1 MKRSEAFQARQ
12 MRSLFSKH
20 QQVRAIYK
28 ERLGKLAVKS
38 KEVHGK
44 RSRLQAEVDELA
56 RRKAFLEGRREQLL
70 SEERER
76 KERFESLNIFADE
89 EEGQLDFPSF
99 FNRLVPSFLHEG
111 KKGSFYSLR

>member
-76 KERFESLNIFADE
+76 KERFESVNIFEEE

-99 FNRLVPSFLHEG
+99 FNRLVPSFSH
-111 KKGSFYSLR
+111 

>member
-44 RSRLQAEVDELA
+44 RSRLQAEVDELT

-76 KERFESLNIFADE
+76 KEICESESVNIFAE
-89 EEGQLDFPSF
+89 EAEGQLDFPSF
-99 FNRLVPSFLHEG
+99 FNRLVPSLPH
-111 KKGSFYSLR
+111 